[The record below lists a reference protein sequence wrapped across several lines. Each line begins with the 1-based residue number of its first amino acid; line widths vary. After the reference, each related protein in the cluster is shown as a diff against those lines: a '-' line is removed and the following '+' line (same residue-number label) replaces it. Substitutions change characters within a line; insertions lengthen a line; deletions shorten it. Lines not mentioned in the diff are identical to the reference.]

1 MTYGVKT
8 TISAATRPVF
18 EPSRYCEAK
27 SNTMPSTKSGRSL
40 LKIELATDLNRINH
54 ERVRPYVPAVR
65 RYGPYS
71 QAFSGITGQETV
83 VRQAKTSL
91 LALTNKKLNAMR
103 RLFN

>member
-18 EPSRYCEAK
+18 EPSRYCAAK

-40 LKIELATDLNRINH
+40 LKIELAPDLNRINH
-54 ERVRPYVPAVR
+54 EPVRPYVPAVR

-71 QAFSGITGQETV
+71 QAFSGITGQETAKS
-83 VRQAKTSL
+83 QAEASPM
-91 LALTNKKLNAMR
+91 ALTNKKLDAMR